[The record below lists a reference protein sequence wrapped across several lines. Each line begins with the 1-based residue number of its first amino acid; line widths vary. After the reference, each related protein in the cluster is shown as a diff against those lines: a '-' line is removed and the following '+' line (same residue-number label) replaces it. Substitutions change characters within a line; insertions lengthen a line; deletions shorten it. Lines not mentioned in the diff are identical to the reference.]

1 MEATDSG
8 NRTQYRIL
16 YFVSTSHFLIDLIT
30 SVVPAMLLVLQKN
43 LSLTYV
49 QLGTV
54 VMVSNLTSSMLQP
67 FLGYLTDRRPT
78 PWLLPVAAL
87 FAGMGLAG
95 IANATTYPQVLLM
108 VMFIGLASAAFHP
121 EGSRVA
127 YLAAGPRRGL
137 AQSIFQVGGNGG
149 QAVGPLMIPL
159 LMLPFGLQG
168 AYWLL
173 IPAVIGMITLAVVG
187 RWYKQ
192 QTKLPRPSTA
202 VGDGINRYGALV
214 LLVAV
219 VSLRSWIHSG
229 IASFLPLFYENA
241 RGMTISLAEYY
252 LFVFLLAGAIG
263 TLLGG
268 PLADRFGKKNML
280 MFSMVGG
287 IPFILLIPYLTGA
300 MAFVN
305 LFVVG
310 FISLSSFAV
319 TVVYAQELLPGK
331 VGMVSG
337 LMIGF
342 AIGAGGIGASV
353 MGKLADLIGISSLIQ
368 LLVLIP
374 VFAWLL
380 GMWLPDDRRNSHNTG
395 ITVSA

>member
-1 MEATDSG
+1 M
-8 NRTQYRIL
+8 
-16 YFVSTSHFLIDLIT
+16 TSI
-30 SVVPAMLLVLQKN
+30 VPAMLLVLQKD
-43 LSLTYV
+43 LSLSYV

-54 VMVSNLTSSMLQP
+54 VMVANLTSSMLQP
-67 FLGYLTDRRPT
+67 FLGYITDRRPT
-78 PWLLPVAAL
+78 PWLLPIAAL
-87 FAGMGLAG
+87 FAGLGLAG

-108 VMFIGLASAAFHP
+108 VTLIGLASATFHP

-127 YLAAGPRRGL
+127 HLAAGPRKGL

-159 LMLPFGLQG
+159 LLLPFGLKG

-173 IPAVIGMITLAVVG
+173 IPATVGMITLAVVAN
-187 RWYKQ
+187 WYKQ
-192 QTKLPRPSTA
+192 RANRPKKTA
-202 VGDGINRYGALV
+202 VSRTGVNQYGALA

-229 IASFLPLFYENA
+229 ISSFLPLFYENV
-241 RGMTISLAEYY
+241 RGISISLAEYY

-280 MFSMVGG
+280 MFSMVGA
-287 IPFILLIPYLTGA
+287 IPFILLIPHLTGVL
-300 MAFVN
+300 AFIN
-305 LFVVG
+305 IFIVG

-342 AIGAGGIGASV
+342 AIGAGGVGASV
-353 MGKLADLIGISSLIQ
+353 MGKLADWIGIASLIQ

-374 VFAWLL
+374 VIAWLM
-380 GMWLPDDRRNSHNTG
+380 GIWLPRDRHHNVAVSHG
-395 ITVSA
+395 A